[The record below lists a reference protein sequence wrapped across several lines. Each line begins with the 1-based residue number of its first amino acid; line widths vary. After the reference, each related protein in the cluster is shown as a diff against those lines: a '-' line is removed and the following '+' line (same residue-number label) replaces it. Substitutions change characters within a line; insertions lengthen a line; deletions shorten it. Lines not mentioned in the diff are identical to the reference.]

1 MRTGTDLSG
10 ELLDGR
16 FRVESTAGRGRFGT
30 VFHGRDQTR
39 GVACAVR
46 VLGVPPPL
54 PAAGASAAESL
65 RGALRECVLR
75 GHKLGQKTGAMVKTF
90 GFAVPPVPANAA
102 SAGIAYVA
110 SAWLDGESLAESL
123 DRRRIEGLTGRSA
136 AEVLAALGPVA
147 EAIAIL
153 HDLGGVHGALHPH
166 AIRLVTLGRVQEAR
180 LLDAGLETVLLGAN
194 GGASRGPWHAE
205 TDAYLAPEQLSP
217 SLGDP
222 SPRTDVYSLAL
233 LVLEL
238 LADKPPIPLAGER
251 ETREQVLDPL
261 GRPTPGVLSID
272 VEPVVAD
279 VLARAVS
286 LEPLARFRDAN
297 TFWTTLKAAV
307 ERAVQMPRPSRLSV
321 ARANDTIQMSGGS
334 LPSVRSLDALLE
346 AVAVEPPPRE
356 SEDESSREW
365 GGRAEWRSSTG
376 DDSGND
382 ELREGSFSEEEIPQ
396 AEESDED
403 EPGNDLAPRT
413 PSTSRIPVGTL
424 AALPAG
430 PIPAAPPSLSVAPPR
445 WSGAARN
452 GSVQGEQRS
461 HLSLFVGLGAGAAL
475 GVALFAY
482 LLGGPS
488 AASPTLP
495 VVDAAPPAASAAMAA
510 PFDGK
515 LAAGVLAAVDA
526 RIPNCRSAVGPTGK
540 GTVHLTFAADGT
552 VSNVTID
559 PPYAGT
565 SRGVCVAGL
574 FRTPRVP
581 PFSGSADP
589 LAHTFSF

>member
-16 FRVESTAGRGRFGT
+16 FRVESPAGRGRFGT

-54 PAAGASAAESL
+54 PVAGAAAAESL
-65 RGALRECVLR
+65 RAALRECVLR
-75 GHKLGQKTGAMVKTF
+75 GHKLGQKNAAMVKTF
-90 GFAVPPVPANAA
+90 GFAVPPVPVNAA

-110 SAWLDGESLAESL
+110 TAWLDGESLAEAL
-123 DRRRIEGLTGRSA
+123 DRRRIEGLTGRSVA
-136 AEVLAALGPVA
+136 DVLAALGPVA
-147 EAIAIL
+147 EAIAVL

-166 AIRLVTLGRVQEAR
+166 AVRLVTLGRVQEAR

-194 GGASRGPWHAE
+194 GGASRGPWHPE

-238 LADKPPIPLAGER
+238 LADRPPIPLAGER

-286 LEPLARFRDAN
+286 LEPLARFRDGN

-307 ERAVQMPRPSRLSV
+307 ERAVQMPRPSRLSL

-356 SEDESSREW
+356 SEPFGS
-365 GGRAEWRSSTG
+365 AEWRSEAG
-376 DDSGND
+376 DDSGAD
-382 ELREGSFSEEEIPQ
+382 SLREGSFSEEEIPQ
-396 AEESDED
+396 AEQVAESE
-403 EPGNDLAPRT
+403 NDLAPRT
-413 PSTSRIPVGTL
+413 PSTSRIPVG
-424 AALPAG
+424 AIPSLPRLPLG
-430 PIPAAPPSLSVAPPR
+430 PVPAAPPSLSVAPPR
-445 WSGAARN
+445 WSGAA
-452 GSVQGEQRS
+452 GSGARPGEQRS
-461 HLSLFVGLGAGAAL
+461 RLSLFIGLGAGAAL

-488 AASPTLP
+488 AASPALP
-495 VVDAAPPAASAAMAA
+495 LVDAAPATASAAVAP
-510 PFDGK
+510 PFDAK
-515 LAAGVLAAVDA
+515 LAAGILAAVDA
-526 RIPNCRSAVGPTGK
+526 RIPNCRSAVGPSGK
-540 GTVHLTFAADGT
+540 GTVHLTFAGDGT

-565 SRGVCVAGL
+565 SRGACVTGL
-574 FRTPRVP
+574 FRTPRVA
-581 PFSGSADP
+581 PFSGTPGP
-589 LAHTFSF
+589 LPHTFSF